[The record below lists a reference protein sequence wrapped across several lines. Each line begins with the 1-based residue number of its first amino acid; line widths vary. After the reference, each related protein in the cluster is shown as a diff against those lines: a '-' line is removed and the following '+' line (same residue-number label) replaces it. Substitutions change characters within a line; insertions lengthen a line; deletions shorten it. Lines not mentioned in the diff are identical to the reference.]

1 MSIQPKNTSEAKKT
15 IANRKTSEV
24 KKTSLANFIANNR
37 WLILCVGFLLF
48 LYLLLPVLAPF
59 LVAAILAYICDPL
72 VDKLSV
78 MGFKQ
83 FKFGRT
89 ISTVLVML
97 AVLGAIVLLVLILL
111 PLLQKQSLLIVE
123 RLPDLITNLRASVEP
138 WLQTKFG
145 ISLAIDSAQ
154 IQEIISKNWK
164 TAGNLLGDVLQTA
177 GTNTLALIGV
187 VANIL
192 LLPVVLFYLLR
203 DWDNFIVGIGE
214 LVPRDL
220 IAKTT
225 EIAQEIDQMLAEFLR
240 GQLTVMVIMSIFYAA
255 GLWLAGLDNAL
266 PIGIIAGLLNFVPYL
281 GPALGMGL
289 ALLVGALQFSSFSQ
303 IVPVL
308 AVFGI
313 GQLIESNLITPKL
326 VGERIG
332 LHPVV
337 VIFALLAGGQ
347 LFGFAGVL
355 LALPVAATI
364 AVALQHTK
372 DNYLDS
378 DAYLK

>member
-1 MSIQPKNTSEAKKT
+1 MSNQAKNTS
-15 IANRKTSEV
+15 
-24 KKTSLANFIANNR
+24 LASFIANNR
-37 WLILCVGFLLF
+37 WLILSVGFLFF

-59 LVAAILAYICDPL
+59 LIAGVLAYICDPL
-72 VDKLSV
+72 VDKLSEL
-78 MGFKQ
+78 GYKNHQ
-83 FKFGRT
+83 LGRT
-89 ISTVLVML
+89 FSTVLVML
-97 AVLGAIVLLVLILL
+97 AILGAIVLLILVLL

-123 RLPDLITNLRASVEP
+123 RLPDLITNLRANVEP

-145 ISLAIDSAQ
+145 IKLEIDSAY
-154 IQEIISKNWK
+154 IQEVISKNWK

-203 DWDNFIVGIGE
+203 DWDEFIAGIGE
-214 LVPRDL
+214 LIPRDL
-220 IAKTT
+220 IKKTT
-225 EIAQEIDQMLAEFLR
+225 KIAQEIDQMLAEFLR
-240 GQLTVMVIMSIFYAA
+240 GQLTVMVMMSIFYSA

-289 ALLVGALQFSSFSQ
+289 ALLVGALQFKTFGQ
-303 IVPVL
+303 IIPVL
-308 AVFGI
+308 AVFGV
-313 GQLIESNLITPKL
+313 GQLIESNFITPKL

-355 LALPVAATI
+355 LALPVSATI
-364 AVALQHTK
+364 AVALKHTK
-372 DNYLDS
+372 DTYLDS
-378 DAYLK
+378 DAYQK

>member
-1 MSIQPKNTSEAKKT
+1 MANQPKNTNNAK
-15 IANRKTSEV
+15 N
-24 KKTSLANFIANNR
+24 TSLASFIANNR
-37 WLILCVGFLLF
+37 WLILCVVFLFLL
-48 LYLLLPVLAPF
+48 YQLLPVLAPF

-78 MGFKQ
+78 LGFKNYQ
-83 FKFGRT
+83 FGRT
-89 ISTVLVML
+89 VSTVLVML
-97 AVLGAIVLLVLILL
+97 AILAAIVLLILVIF

-123 RLPDLITNLRASVEP
+123 RLPNIIDNLRATIEP

-145 ISLAIDSAQ
+145 ISLAIDSAH

-164 TAGNLLGDVLQTA
+164 TAGGLLGDVLQTA
-177 GTNTLALIGV
+177 GSNGLALIGV

-203 DWDNFIVGIGE
+203 DWDVLIAGISK
-214 LVPRDL
+214 LIPRDL
-220 IAKTT
+220 IAKST

-240 GQLTVMVIMSIFYAA
+240 GQLTVMLIMSVFYSA

-289 ALLVGALQFSSFSQ
+289 GLLVGALQFSSVAQ

-308 AVFGI
+308 VVFGL
-313 GQLIESNLITPKL
+313 GQLIESNYITPKL

-355 LALPVAATI
+355 LALPITATI

-372 DNYLDS
+372 DSYLDS

>member
-1 MSIQPKNTSEAKKT
+1 MPNQTTLNQTMSNQAKNP
-15 IANRKTSEV
+15 N
-24 KKTSLANFIANNR
+24 LANFIANNR
-37 WLILCVGFLLF
+37 WLILSAAFLFF
-48 LYLLLPVLAPF
+48 LYMLLPVLAPF

-72 VDKLSV
+72 VDKLSE
-78 MGFKQ
+78 MGYKK

-89 ISTVLVML
+89 LSTVLVML
-97 AVLGAIVLLVLILL
+97 AVLGAIILLVLILL

-123 RLPDLITNLRASVEP
+123 RLPILITNLRANIEP
-138 WLQTKFG
+138 WLQTKLG

-154 IQEIISKNWK
+154 IQDIITKNWK
-164 TAGNLLGDVLQTA
+164 TAGNILGDVLQAA
-177 GTNTLALIGV
+177 GSNSLALIGV

-203 DWDNFIVGIGE
+203 DWDRFVVGIGE
-214 LVPRDL
+214 LIPRDL
-220 IAKTT
+220 IAKST
-225 EIAQEIDQMLAEFLR
+225 EIAQEIDQMLAEFMR
-240 GQLTVMVIMSIFYAA
+240 GQLTVMVLMSIFYST

-303 IVPVL
+303 IIPVL

-313 GQLIESNLITPKL
+313 GQLIESNVITPKL

-355 LALPVAATI
+355 LALPIAATI
-364 AVALQHTK
+364 AVALKHTK

>member
-1 MSIQPKNTSEAKKT
+1 MSNQPKNNNFS
-15 IANRKTSEV
+15 
-24 KKTSLANFIANNR
+24 SLVANNR
-37 WLILCVGFLLF
+37 WLIVCAVFLFLL
-48 LYLLLPVLAPF
+48 YQLLPVLAPF

-78 MGFKQ
+78 LGYKKYQ
-83 FKFGRT
+83 FGRT
-89 ISTVLVML
+89 VSTVLVML
-97 AVLGAIVLLVLILL
+97 AILAAIVLLILIIF

-123 RLPDLITNLRASVEP
+123 RLPSMTDNLRATIEP
-138 WLQTKFG
+138 WLQTKLG
-145 ISLAIDSAQ
+145 INLDINSAHL
-154 IQEIISKNWK
+154 QEIISKNWK

-177 GTNTLALIGV
+177 GTNGLALIGI

-203 DWDNFIVGIGE
+203 DWDALVAGISN
-214 LVPRDL
+214 LIPRDL
-220 IAKTT
+220 IAKSTN
-225 EIAQEIDQMLAEFLR
+225 IAQEIDQMLAEFLR
-240 GQLTVMVIMSIFYAA
+240 GQLTVMLIMSIFYSA

-289 ALLVGALQFSSFSQ
+289 ALLVGALQFSSFGQ
-303 IVPVL
+303 IIPVL
-308 AVFGI
+308 VVFGV
-313 GQLIESNLITPKL
+313 GQLLESNYITPKL

-355 LALPVAATI
+355 LAIPVSATI
-364 AVALQHTK
+364 AVLLIHAK

-378 DAYLK
+378 DTYLK

>member
-1 MSIQPKNTSEAKKT
+1 MANQPKNSGNTKNTNAK
-15 IANRKTSEV
+15 I
-24 KKTSLANFIANNR
+24 TSLASFIANNR
-37 WLILCVGFLLF
+37 WLILCVVFLFLL
-48 LYLLLPVLAPF
+48 YQLLPVLAPF

-78 MGFKQ
+78 LGYKNYQ
-83 FKFGRT
+83 FGRT

-97 AVLGAIVLLVLILL
+97 AILAAIVLLILVIF

-123 RLPDLITNLRASVEP
+123 RLPKMIDHLRATVEP

-145 ISLAIDSAQ
+145 INLDINSAH

-164 TAGNLLGDVLQTA
+164 TAGNLLGEVLQTA
-177 GTNTLALIGV
+177 GTNGLALIGV
-187 VANIL
+187 LANIL

-203 DWDNFIVGIGE
+203 DWDTLIAGISK
-214 LVPRDL
+214 LIPRDL
-220 IAKTT
+220 IAKST

-240 GQLTVMVIMSIFYAA
+240 GQLTVMLLMSVFYST

-289 ALLVGALQFSSFSQ
+289 GLLVGALQFSSFGEV
-303 IVPVL
+303 IPVL
-308 AVFGI
+308 VVFGL
-313 GQLIESNLITPKL
+313 GQLIESNYITPKL

-378 DAYLK
+378 DAYRK

>member
-1 MSIQPKNTSEAKKT
+1 MSNQPMSNQVKNISEAKKF
-15 IANRKTSEV
+15 
-24 KKTSLANFIANNR
+24 SLANFIANNR
-37 WLILCVGFLLF
+37 WLILSAGFVFL

-59 LVAAILAYICDPL
+59 LIAAVLAYICDPL
-72 VDKLSV
+72 VDKISLW
-78 MGFKQ
+78 GYKKYQ
-83 FKFGRT
+83 FGRT
-89 ISTVLVML
+89 TATALVML
-97 AVLGAIVLLVLILL
+97 AILGAITLLLLVIIPLI
-111 PLLQKQSLLIVE
+111 QNQSQLIVE
-123 RLPDLITNLRASVEP
+123 RLPNMIDNLRATIEP
-138 WLQTKFG
+138 WLKAKFG
-145 ISLAIDSAQ
+145 INFAIDSTQ
-154 IQEIISKNWK
+154 LQEVISKNWK

-177 GTNTLALIGV
+177 GTNSLALIGV

-192 LLPVVLFYLLR
+192 LLPLVLFYLLR
-203 DWDNFIVGIGE
+203 DWDALIAGLGNLI
-214 LVPRDL
+214 PRDL
-220 IAKTT
+220 IDKTT
-225 EIAQEIDQMLAEFLR
+225 NLAKEIDQMLAEFLR
-240 GQLTVMVIMSIFYAA
+240 GQLTVMLIMSVFYSA

-303 IVPVL
+303 IIPVL

-355 LALPVAATI
+355 LALPIAATI
-364 AVALQHTK
+364 AVALKHTK

>member
-1 MSIQPKNTSEAKKT
+1 MPNQPKNTNNTKNTNTK
-15 IANRKTSEV
+15 N
-24 KKTSLANFIANNR
+24 TSLAGFAANNR
-37 WLILCVGFLLF
+37 WLILSAGVLFF

-72 VDKLSV
+72 VDRLSV
-78 MGFKQ
+78 FGYKNHQ
-83 FKFGRT
+83 LGRT
-89 ISTVLVML
+89 LSTVLVML
-97 AVLGAIVLLVLILL
+97 AVLAAVIILILILL

-123 RLPDLITNLRASVEP
+123 RLPNLITNTRTHIEP
-138 WLQTKFG
+138 WLLSKLG
-145 ISLAIDSAQ
+145 INLDIDSAY
-154 IQEIISKNWK
+154 IQDVISKNWK
-164 TAGNLLGDVLQTA
+164 TAGNILGDVIKAA
-177 GTNTLALIGV
+177 GTNSLALIGV

-203 DWDNFIVGIGE
+203 DWDNFIAGIGE
-214 LVPRDL
+214 LIPRDI
-220 IAKTT
+220 IAKST

-240 GQLTVMVIMSIFYAA
+240 GQLTVMVLMSIFYSA

-266 PIGIIAGLLNFVPYL
+266 PIGIVAGLLNFVPYL

-289 ALLVGALQFSSFSQ
+289 ALLVGALQFSNFSQ
-303 IVPVL
+303 IIPVL
-308 AVFGI
+308 AVFGV
-313 GQLIESNLITPKL
+313 GQLIESNVITPKL

-364 AVALQHTK
+364 AVALKHTK

>member
-1 MSIQPKNTSEAKKT
+1 MVKQAKNNSAAK
-15 IANRKTSEV
+15 
-24 KKTSLANFIANNR
+24 FISSNR
-37 WLILCVGFLLF
+37 WLILSIGFVLL
-48 LYLLLPVLAPF
+48 LYVLLPVLSPF
-59 LVAAILAYICDPL
+59 LIAAVLAYICDPL
-72 VDKLSV
+72 VDKISAWGYKKYQV
-78 MGFKQ
+78 
-83 FKFGRT
+83 GRT
-89 ISTVLVML
+89 TATVFVML
-97 AVLGAIVLLVLILL
+97 AILGGITLLLLIVIPLI
-111 PLLQKQSLLIVE
+111 QNQSQLIVE
-123 RLPDLITNLRASVEP
+123 RLPSMVDNLRATIEP
-138 WLQTKFG
+138 WLKETFG
-145 ISLAIDSAQ
+145 ISFAIDSAYLE
-154 IQEIISKNWK
+154 EIISKNWK
-164 TAGNLLGDVLQTA
+164 TAGNLLGSLLQTA
-177 GTNTLALIGV
+177 GTNTMALIGV

-203 DWDNFIVGIGE
+203 DWDQFIAGIGN
-214 LVPRDL
+214 LIPRDL
-220 IAKTT
+220 IEKTT
-225 EIAQEIDQMLAEFLR
+225 DLAKEIDQMMAEFLR
-240 GQLTVMVIMSIFYAA
+240 GQLTVMLIMSVLYSA

-289 ALLVGALQFSSFSQ
+289 ALLVGALQFNTFSE
-303 IVPVL
+303 IIPVL

-313 GQLIESNLITPKL
+313 GQLIESNYITPKL

-355 LALPVAATI
+355 LALPVSATI
-364 AVALQHTK
+364 AVLLMHAK

>member
-1 MSIQPKNTSEAKKT
+1 MVKPAKNNNLS
-15 IANRKTSEV
+15 
-24 KKTSLANFIANNR
+24 SLIANNR
-37 WLILCVGFLLF
+37 WLILAAGFLFF

-72 VDKLSV
+72 VDKLSISGYKNV
-78 MGFKQ
+78 Q
-83 FKFGRT
+83 FGRT
-89 ISTVLVML
+89 VSTVLVML
-97 AVLGAIVLLVLILL
+97 GILAIVILLILIIF

-123 RLPDLITNLRASVEP
+123 RLPSMIDKLRATVEP
-138 WLQTKFG
+138 WLQSKLG

-154 IQEIISKNWK
+154 IQDIITKNWK
-164 TAGNLLGDVLQTA
+164 TAGSILGDILKTA
-177 GTNTLALIGV
+177 GTNSMALIGIL
-187 VANIL
+187 ANIL

-203 DWDNFIVGIGE
+203 DWDDLIAGISN
-214 LVPRDL
+214 LIPRDL

-225 EIAQEIDQMLAEFLR
+225 EIANEIDQMLAEFLR
-240 GQLTVMVIMSIFYAA
+240 GQLTVMLLMSVFYCV

-313 GQLIESNLITPKL
+313 GQLIESNVITPKL

>member
-1 MSIQPKNTSEAKKT
+1 MSNQPMSNQAKKPSEAKK
-15 IANRKTSEV
+15 A
-24 KKTSLANFIANNR
+24 SLANIIANNR
-37 WLILCVGFLLF
+37 WLILCLGFLFF

-78 MGFKQ
+78 LGYKNYQ
-83 FKFGRT
+83 FGRT
-89 ISTVLVML
+89 TSTVLVML
-97 AVLGAIVLLVLILL
+97 AVLGAIILLILILL

-123 RLPDLITNLRASVEP
+123 RLPVLITNLRANIEP

-145 ISLAIDSAQ
+145 ISLAIDSAH

-164 TAGNLLGDVLQTA
+164 TAGNILGDVLQTA
-177 GTNTLALIGV
+177 GSNGLALIGV

-203 DWDNFIVGIGE
+203 DWDTFIEGIGK
-214 LVPRDL
+214 LIPRDL
-220 IAKTT
+220 VAKSTD
-225 EIAQEIDQMLAEFLR
+225 IAQEIDQMLAEFLR
-240 GQLTVMVIMSIFYAA
+240 GQLTVMLIMSVFYSA

-303 IVPVL
+303 IIPVL
-308 AVFGI
+308 AVFGV
-313 GQLIESNLITPKL
+313 GQLIESNVITPKL
-326 VGERIG
+326 VGQRIG

-364 AVALQHTK
+364 AVALQHAK

>member
-1 MSIQPKNTSEAKKT
+1 MTNQAKNTSL
-15 IANRKTSEV
+15 IS
-24 KKTSLANFIANNR
+24 FIASNR
-37 WLILCVGFLLF
+37 WLILCAVFLLF

-78 MGFKQ
+78 FGTKKYQ
-83 FKFGRT
+83 FGRT
-89 ISTVLVML
+89 LSTALVML
-97 AVLGAIVLLVLILL
+97 AILTAIILLILIIF

-123 RLPDLITNLRASVEP
+123 RLPSIIDNLRANIEP
-138 WLQTKFG
+138 WLQRQLG
-145 ISLAIDSAQ
+145 ISLAIDSAH

-164 TAGNLLGDVLQTA
+164 TAGDLLGNVLQTA
-177 GTNTLALIGV
+177 GANGLALIGL

-192 LLPVVLFYLLR
+192 LFPVVLFYLLR
-203 DWDNFIVGIGE
+203 DWDDLIKGIGD
-214 LVPRDL
+214 LIPRDL
-220 IAKTT
+220 IAKST
-225 EIAQEIDQMLAEFLR
+225 EIAVEIDQMLAEFLR
-240 GQLTVMVIMSIFYAA
+240 GQLTVMLIMSVFYSA
-255 GLWLAGLDNAL
+255 GLWLVGLDNAL

-308 AVFGI
+308 VVFGL
-313 GQLIESNLITPKL
+313 GQLLESNFITPKL

-364 AVALQHTK
+364 AVGLRHTH
-372 DNYLDS
+372 DNYLGS
-378 DAYLK
+378 DAYLKK